1 MQEELLSAYYVEAN
15 LRHTYDAVF
24 ADFLRL
30 NSPKFDSFRR
40 NRNQILVS
48 GRGYDVSIFQ
58 CHVEYVRT
66 LERTVKSLLD
76 KIGATQERFVSAISK
91 CEDAPIKSL
100 MWTLTRYQDFDS
112 FAEMMED
119 HCNSTY
125 IRGAPA
131 GDHREIAAPSS
142 SSSSP
147 SSSPHTQAQNTV
159 RKSVRVLW
167 DLENVPCSKKM
178 GGMRTV
184 TALQGFLRSLSLV
197 GPGIDARTTAFFGMG
212 KINKSVIA
220 ELDKA
225 AVELVWVSA
234 KREDAD
240 RKLGTRIMQEM
251 AVLPPAQTTI
261 VIISSDQDFRS
272 YVQQLTN
279 SGFSAIVIHDVPEH
293 GNTATWRNALCMHA
307 SQSFKWSKIID
318 EFGPQT
324 PASPQLLAA
333 FAAEDAALIAA
344 GIRSGKSRSP
354 SLASLDGE
362 GDDGTAWEP
371 ESARRYAEQN
381 EAGDMTYAGVL
392 LGSQTVPESPQPQ
405 PQPQPQDQQQAQSK
419 HRCKRGGAG
428 SASGTEDQQ
437 QLQQLQ
443 EEEEG
448 VPGASEDGVA
458 ALAEEGEKDA
468 ESEEVSVHVQDLS
481 GRWSRME
488 MHRAAVVGQG
498 KHGWVQAWRGAF
510 GFICAPVKLD
520 EAGSDRPPNKV
531 VVRVYCH
538 HSLLKSTPGRPL
550 FLDKNQKVTMNIEY
564 GDRGL
569 YCTALYLV
577 PSSGLPAEA

>member
-1 MQEELLSAYYVEAN
+1 MQEELFSVYYVEAN
-15 LRHTYDAVF
+15 LRHSYDAVF
-24 ADFLRL
+24 ADFLRF
-30 NSPKFDSFRR
+30 NSPKFDCFRK

-76 KIGATQERFVSAISK
+76 KIGVPQERFVNALSR
-91 CEDAPIKSL
+91 CEDPPIKSL

-125 IRGAPA
+125 IRGAAPA
-131 GDHREIAAPSS
+131 YHHETAVTAS

-147 SSSPHTQAQNTV
+147 SSSLHTQPQPQNTA

-184 TALQGFLRSLSLV
+184 TALQGFLRSLHLV

-251 AVLPPAQTTI
+251 AVLQPSQTTI

-279 SGFSAIVIHDVPEH
+279 SGFSAIVIHDVPEN

-307 SQSFKWSKIID
+307 SQSFKWSSIID

-324 PASPQLLAA
+324 PTSPQLLAA

-362 GDDGTAWEP
+362 EADDGTAWEP

-381 EAGDMTYAGVL
+381 EAGDLTYAGVL
-392 LGSQTVPESPQPQ
+392 LGSQAGPASPQPQ
-405 PQPQPQDQQQAQSK
+405 PQQQQHSQSK
-419 HRCKRGGAG
+419 QRRKRGGAAG
-428 SASGTEDQQ
+428 PSPASKDELQQ
-437 QLQQLQ
+437 QQQ
-443 EEEEG
+443 EEE
-448 VPGASEDGVA
+448 GADPSEDGVA
-458 ALAEEGEKDA
+458 TRAEEGGTDA

-488 MHRAAVVGQG
+488 INRSVVCGQG

-510 GFICAPVKLD
+510 GFISAPVKLD
-520 EAGSDRPPNKV
+520 EAGEDRPPNQV

-550 FLDKNQKVTMNIEY
+550 FLDKNQQVSMNIEY

-569 YCTALYLV
+569 YATALCLV
-577 PSSGLPAEA
+577 SSSDPTAEA